1 MNQQLSNV
9 GNQAA
14 AIIQNKQ
21 EQALRQKLLQNHFGK
36 SHKRSGALKKA
47 ITLPTSFGAPES
59 GLISS
64 LVEENPFGVSP
75 PGPELKV
82 GDFID
87 SWKVIRCEEN
97 QFLSLFFGMK
107 GPGLGRLEITIKDD
121 GEEREFDITAWWHP
135 QGFPGLL
142 YWFAMMPAHLF
153 IFKGMVKAIA
163 KEAKHLERE

>member
-1 MNQQLSNV
+1 M
-9 GNQAA
+9 
-14 AIIQNKQ
+14 
-21 EQALRQKLLQNHFGK
+21 
-36 SHKRSGALKKA
+36 
-47 ITLPTSFGAPES
+47 
-59 GLISS
+59 
-64 LVEENPFGVSP
+64 
-75 PGPELKV
+75 

-87 SWKVIRCEEN
+87 SWKIIRCEEN

-163 KEAKHLERE
+163 KEAKDSANLE